1 MEYAQETPWVFFYVM
16 FYLKSPTKISKN
28 FFLFSFFFFF
38 FKLER
43 NLDCISAPLII
54 LSSSEIKGLGLKMN
68 QSWAK
73 HSKVGPPSS

>member
-1 MEYAQETPWVFFYVM
+1 MG
-16 FYLKSPTKISKN
+16 
-28 FFLFSFFFFF
+28 FFLCDVLSEESNKDIQEFFSFFIFFF

>member
-1 MEYAQETPWVFFYVM
+1 MGFFRCDVLSEDSNKDIQVFF
-16 FYLKSPTKISKN
+16 L
-28 FFLFSFFFFF
+28 FFF

-43 NLDCISAPLII
+43 NLDCISVPLII
-54 LSSSEIKGLGLKMN
+54 LSSSEIKGLGLKRN